1 MLVVIAI
8 FVGFEFCDTTV
19 TFATEIAVEVA
30 AQLARA
36 LGLNDELGCGSERLR
51 RGHTCALGSTVD
63 RCGCVSS
70 WTIDCRGLDVLDPC

>member
-1 MLVVIAI
+1 MLVVIAV

-36 LGLNDELGCGSERLR
+36 LGLNDELGCGSKRQM

-70 WTIDCRGLDVLDPC
+70 WTINYRGLDVLDPC